1 MADYIAKHGRINGN
15 GTAKRFGRL
24 WRHKKRKWPLRWSL
38 LAAAMV
44 LTNSAGV

>member
-1 MADYIAKHGRINGN
+1 MTDYIAKQDRINGS

-24 WRHKKRKWPLRWSL
+24 WRHQKRKWPLRWNP
-38 LAAAMV
+38 LAAALV